1 MAGTGE
7 ACSHIA
13 ALLCAVMTKAKL
25 RNEVACTSV
34 LCKWMEP
41 SQTNVS
47 SLLLIMAFHCFLFPG
62 LICHN

>member
-13 ALLCAVMTKAKL
+13 ALLYAVMAKTKL

-47 SLLLIMAFHCFLFPG
+47 
-62 LICHN
+62 